1 MKKLKYVKL
10 FENFQNGESTFTL
23 VPCEMTG
30 SISDDY
36 LDFYKVKFI
45 KMLDQSLEPEY
56 KHFLMGDE
64 AIHDFEGLMCPAT
77 MEVEIIEARYS
88 CGYDGKSTDMSPS
101 DQESVNMGKRLH
113 LRCDHDGQWQPGSKA
128 KLDLKLKFCYNH
140 KGEKIMNPSGFNKFT
155 DVQVET
161 KEDLKKIF
169 DILETEIPFF
179 TEESKDYDMFTN
191 SINSVVLRK

>member
-10 FENFQNGESTFTL
+10 FENFQDGESTFTL
-23 VPCEMTG
+23 VPCELTG

-56 KHFLMGDE
+56 EDLMGG
-64 AIHDFEGLMCPAT
+64 DFEGLMCPAT
-77 MEVEIIEARYS
+77 MEVEIIEARYF
-88 CGYDGKSTDMSPS
+88 CGYDGKSTDISPS
-101 DQESVNMGKRLH
+101 DQESAVTGKRLH

-128 KLDLKLKFCYNH
+128 KLDIKLKFCYNH
-140 KGEKIMNPSGFNKFT
+140 KGEKIMNPSGFNNFP